1 MWVGRIDE
9 LKNCSLLSDEVKE
22 TVINFIKNN
31 DMVSL
36 PNGRHELGNNNYVN
50 VFEYETKD
58 NDGVFELHHEYI
70 DIHYDILGEESVLY
84 ADKYD
89 AETKEY
95 QKDSDCSFGVVNNPQ
110 KVILDGRLCVFLP
123 NEPHKAGVI
132 AGQKTKV
139 KKAVFKV
146 K

>member
-1 MWVGRIDE
+1 MWIGNLEE
-9 LKNCSLLSDEVKE
+9 LKDCTFLSNAVKE
-22 TVINFIKNN
+22 SVINFIKNN
-31 DMVSL
+31 DMATL

-58 NDGVFELHHEYI
+58 NDGFFELHHEYV
-70 DIHYDILGEESVLY
+70 DIHFAICGKESVLY
-84 ADKYD
+84 ADSYD
-89 AETKEY
+89 KETKCY
-95 QKDSDCSFGVVNNPQ
+95 QSDGDYSLGLVTNP
-110 KVILDGRLCVFLP
+110 KEVILDGKLCMFLP

-132 AGQKTKV
+132 AEEKCEV